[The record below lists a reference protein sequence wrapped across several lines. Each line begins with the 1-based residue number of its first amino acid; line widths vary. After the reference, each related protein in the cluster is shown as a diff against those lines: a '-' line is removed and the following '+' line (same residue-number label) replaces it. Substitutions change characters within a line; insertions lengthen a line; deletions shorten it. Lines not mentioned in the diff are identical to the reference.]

1 MPESMCEV
9 GMKGKH
15 TVKIS
20 DSRVKYSFE
29 LVRNIT
35 IVQGNSGTGKTTL
48 FDMIAAYAR
57 LKDKSSVQIVC
68 DKPCVALRPD
78 SDWQHALESTEDSIV
93 FIDEE
98 SDYIGKQEFAS
109 AIKGSDNYYVIFTRE
124 NLYNLPYSVEEIYEI
139 HTSGKLHTFRKLYK
153 QQKNY
158 RYSLMSGRKKKPEFS
173 HFITE
178 DSKSGFEF
186 YERYFDGSDVKCISA
201 GSNSSVYSWLAD
213 NKDKKIFIIADGAAF
228 GAEMN
233 RVMALQEHYPDI
245 TVCLPESFEWLI
257 LKSGLVQANDL
268 EEMLDNPS
276 DYVEASDYFSWE
288 QFFTDYLV
296 RNTQGTHYSYSK
308 SGLNRFYTVRNNM
321 NKIVALIGIG
331 DRES

>member
-57 LKDKSSVQIVC
+57 LRDKSSVQIVC

-78 SDWQHALESTEDSIV
+78 SDWQHALENTEDSIV

-109 AIKGSDNYYVIFTRE
+109 AIKRSDNYYVIFTRE

-139 HTSGKLHTFRKLYK
+139 HTSGKLHTFRKMYK

-158 RYSLMSGRKKKPEFS
+158 RLQLQQ
-173 HFITE
+173 
-178 DSKSGFEF
+178 
-186 YERYFDGSDVKCISA
+186 ERSEPLLHRS
-201 GSNSSVYSWLAD
+201 
-213 NKDKKIFIIADGAAF
+213 
-228 GAEMN
+228 
-233 RVMALQEHYPDI
+233 Q
-245 TVCLPESFEWLI
+245 
-257 LKSGLVQANDL
+257 
-268 EEMLDNPS
+268 
-276 DYVEASDYFSWE
+276 
-288 QFFTDYLV
+288 
-296 RNTQGTHYSYSK
+296 
-308 SGLNRFYTVRNNM
+308 
-321 NKIVALIGIG
+321 
-331 DRES
+331 